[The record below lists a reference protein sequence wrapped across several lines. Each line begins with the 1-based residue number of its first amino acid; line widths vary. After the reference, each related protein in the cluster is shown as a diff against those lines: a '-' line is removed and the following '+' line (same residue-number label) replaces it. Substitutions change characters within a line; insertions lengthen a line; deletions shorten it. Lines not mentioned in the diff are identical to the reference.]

1 MFAEIRALPPA
12 DAIRRMQVIYTE
24 PIKPELVISR
34 ALQRLRLRCHCRC
47 CPLRAHAG
55 TVHKTV
61 VEAGVDLF
69 VIRGTTVS
77 AEHRPKNREPL
88 NLRSSFTSLMC
99 PWIGGG

>member
-24 PIKPELVISR
+24 PIKLELVISR
-34 ALQRLRLRCHCRC
+34 LAEICGSSVTVAAALSA
-47 CPLRAHAG
+47 RARRNCN
-55 TVHKTV
+55 KTV

-77 AEHRPKNREPL
+77 AEHRPKKMNRSNFQEVH
-88 NLRSSFTSLMC
+88 LRA
-99 PWIGGG
+99 